1 MEDNRIFHVNN
12 GNKSFF
18 YQTSKES
25 VTFFNHIDGFTFN
38 KTKLDTL
45 KYENLIDKKYPLFV
59 DMKTEDY
66 PFDNLGLLI
75 IFSSCKPGRFKEIT
89 KNGYNKLMPTWSYE
103 EMSTYIMSATF
114 GCDHKKDMIER
125 QLILEKFETFGGA
138 MRSVINNDETTIQ
151 KAIEDK
157 GKALCDRYFTSG
169 HGGME
174 STISDVL
181 IHRNPPKDKDGK
193 YLYEVLNK
201 PYIYSFAS
209 HHIFTKLVEKN
220 KEIFIKGSKLKF
232 VYGTY
237 AGVENGKQFEWFC
250 LHIFKCTNRIF
261 TVNPLDKTK
270 DLISFDIEFTE
281 SADLVRNWKIGK
293 LSENVLYLPTIENLE
308 AGDAFCVMKVEGVLT
323 LIVLQITISGSHPVK
338 INGLETICKC
348 YANANIEI
356 KNKILIFVTPV
367 NGKLTSKQKLTTTK
381 GIIATKIPEAVGPF
395 CNNQFKIEYD
405 LDNYT
410 IP

>member
-1 MEDNRIFHVNN
+1 M
-12 GNKSFF
+12 
-18 YQTSKES
+18 
-25 VTFFNHIDGFTFN
+25 
-38 KTKLDTL
+38 
-45 KYENLIDKKYPLFV
+45 
-59 DMKTEDY
+59 
-66 PFDNLGLLI
+66 
-75 IFSSCKPGRFKEIT
+75 

-114 GCDHKKDMIER
+114 GCDHKKDLVER
-125 QLILEKFETFGGA
+125 ELILRKFDYFGGV

-151 KAIEDK
+151 EAIEDK
-157 GKALCDRYFTSG
+157 GKAICDRYFTSG
-169 HGGME
+169 DGGME

-181 IHRNPPKDKDGK
+181 IHRNPPKDNDGK
-193 YLYEVLNK
+193 NLYEVLNIC
-201 PYIYSFAS
+201 YSYSFAS

-220 KEIFIKGSKLKF
+220 KEIFIKRSTLKF

-237 AGVENGKQFEWFC
+237 AGVENGKQFEWIC

-261 TVNPLDKTK
+261 TVNPLNKTK

-281 SADLVRNWKIGK
+281 SADLVRNWKIEK

-308 AGDAFCVMKVEGVLT
+308 SGYAFCVTKVNDVLT
-323 LIVLQITISGSHPVK
+323 LIVLQITISDCHPVK
-338 INGLETICKC
+338 INGLEAICKC
-348 YANANIEI
+348 YANSNIEI

-381 GIIATKIPEAVGPF
+381 GIVATNIPETVGAF

-405 LDNYT
+405 LENYT